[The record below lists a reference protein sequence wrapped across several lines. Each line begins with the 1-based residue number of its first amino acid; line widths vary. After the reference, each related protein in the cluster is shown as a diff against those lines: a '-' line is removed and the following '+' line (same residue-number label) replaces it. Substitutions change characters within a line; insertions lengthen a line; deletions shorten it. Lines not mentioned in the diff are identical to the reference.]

1 MVDILAIVRY
11 NNSLHTKG
19 HKMFTQC
26 IAYAKLVYNKKLNA
40 YKVQIAFNVHKKLVG
55 TNYKYSFPV
64 QSKCNYVSG
73 DLLAEDLQ
81 NEVQRTVAFAQQTL
95 RTTQIVFVD

>member
-1 MVDILAIVRY
+1 MLT
-11 NNSLHTKG
+11 N
-19 HKMFTQC
+19 C

-40 YKVQIAFNVHKKLVG
+40 YKMQIAFNVHKELVG
-55 TNYKYSFPV
+55 TNYKFKFPV

-81 NEVQRTVAFAQQTL
+81 TEVQRTIVTAQKSL
-95 RTTQIVFVD
+95 RTNNIVIVE

>member
-1 MVDILAIVRY
+1 
-11 NNSLHTKG
+11 
-19 HKMFTQC
+19 MFTNC

-40 YKVQIAFNVHKKLVG
+40 YKMQIAFNVHKKLVG
-55 TNYKYSFPV
+55 TDYKYIFPV

-95 RTTQIVFVD
+95 RTTQIVFVE